1 MAVVTIVGRRA
12 VVVNTGRV
20 VKVVSAA
27 GRVDTTGGKNVE
39 VFAVEERISLVVI
52 AAGRVVVISAV
63 EVALGVLITSGRA
76 ITSAG

>member
-52 AAGRVVVISAV
+52 AAGRVVISAV

>member
-39 VFAVEERISLVVI
+39 VFAVEEGISLVVI
-52 AAGRVVVISAV
+52 AAGRGVISAV

>member
-1 MAVVTIVGRRA
+1 ML
-12 VVVNTGRV
+12 
-20 VKVVSAA
+20 
-27 GRVDTTGGKNVE
+27 E

-52 AAGRVVVISAV
+52 AAGRVVISAV